1 MMNSTKEIETRVD
14 KNIILSINDIVAK
27 VTLRETLK
35 KRVFSNQE
43 FSLLSN
49 VTDLSCGSP
58 VKTDHYAIIIAHHG
72 TSLKTSGRS
81 EYYVEP
87 KTVHFVTPGM
97 IHAYTEVSNDMDWT
111 MVLFKRSF
119 IAESYIRED
128 IFAKLVELSP
138 DIVPYFTLTEE
149 RYNVFMQILLA
160 LTSEYELEKPF
171 SFQFLKLLTV
181 QMLYEM
187 NRTCDECL
195 NHSSRQLSRQYQ
207 LVSAFRKLVDEE
219 FLSIRTVKEF
229 SDKLNVSSKLLSKA
243 VREET
248 GHTALQIIHNRVY
261 LEAQFLITSSGFSIK
276 QIAYHLGFDTSSH
289 FGRFFKQCSGL
300 NPTNF
305 KPNNE

>member
-1 MMNSTKEIETRVD
+1 MRVTKENVIREEKT
-14 KNIILSINDIVAK
+14 NIVLGINDIVAK
-27 VTLRETLK
+27 VTLREPLK
-35 KRVFSNQE
+35 KRVFPNQG
-43 FSLLSN
+43 FALLTN

-58 VKTDHYAIIIAHHG
+58 VKTDHYAIIIAHRG

-81 EYYVEP
+81 EYHVEP
-87 KTVHFVTPGM
+87 KTMHFVTPGM
-97 IHAYTEVSNDMDWT
+97 IHAYTEVSNDLEWT

-128 IFAKLVELSP
+128 IFAQLVELSP
-138 DIVPYFTLTEE
+138 DIIPYFTLTEE
-149 RYNVFMQILLA
+149 RYDVFTKMLQA
-160 LTSEYELEKPF
+160 MTAEYDLEKPL

-187 NRTCDECL
+187 NRTCEECL
-195 NHSSRQLSRQYQ
+195 NNSSRQLSRQYQ

-219 FLSIRTVKEF
+219 FLAIRTVKEF
-229 SDKLNVSSKLLSKA
+229 SDKLNISPKLLYKA

-248 GHTALQIIHNRVY
+248 GHSALQIIHNRIY
-261 LEAQFLITSSGFSIK
+261 LEAQFLITSSGYSIK

-300 NPTNF
+300 NPSKF